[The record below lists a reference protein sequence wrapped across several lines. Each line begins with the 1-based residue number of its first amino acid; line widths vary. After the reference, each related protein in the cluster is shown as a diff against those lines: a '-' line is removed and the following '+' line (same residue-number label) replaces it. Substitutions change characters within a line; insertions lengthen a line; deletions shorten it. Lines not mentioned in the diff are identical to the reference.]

1 MGKKREFLNNSV
13 IIAAHAGDEVLW
25 FSSIVQHVDQ
35 VITVYRDFWADP
47 TIGAPPRGGAG
58 RVSPPRH
65 VLPEH
70 RRGRRLWL
78 RRLERP
84 GSDRRTASS
93 SASRPTSAPSPASR
107 ASRSPQVPVLNRAAA
122 AAKSVGRGYKD
133 NFQAIYDALKGKL
146 TADMNVFTHNPW
158 GEYGHEENIQVF
170 RVLQI
175 LREEIGFRLWMSN
188 YCTDRAAPLA
198 MRYFV
203 KCPGGYVRQETD
215 KVFAARV
222 ADIYKKHGC
231 WTWADD
237 WAWFDDECFMEAPR
251 ADSEVAAH
259 HHLFPLNFFTID
271 GSRSRNW
278 LPVALTVSVATAAFG
293 VALAE

>member
-1 MGKKREFLNNSV
+1 MSKKREFLTNSV
-13 IIAAHAGDEVLW
+13 IVAAHAGDEVLW

-35 VITVYRDFWADP
+35 IITVYRDFWADP
-47 TIGAPPRGGAG
+47 TIGTRRSAALRKYPRRDISCLNIAEAGAYG
-58 RVSPPRH
+58 CADWNDPVLTTTGIQLGFEANKRAITRIARKSSP
-65 VLPEH
+65 EI
-70 RRGRRLWL
+70 
-78 RRLERP
+78 
-84 GSDRRTASS
+84 
-93 SASRPTSAPSPASR
+93 
-107 ASRSPQVPVLNRAAA
+107 PVLNRAVA
-122 AAKSVGRGYKD
+122 AAKSVGRGYKS
-133 NFQAIYDALKGKL
+133 NFKAIYDALKGKL

-170 RVLQI
+170 RVLQV
-175 LREEIGFRLWMSN
+175 LRKEIGFRLWMSN

-215 KVFAARV
+215 KAFAARV
-222 ADIYKKHGC
+222 ADMYKQHGC

-237 WAWFDDECFMEAPR
+237 WAWFDDECFMEAPH

-271 GSRSRNW
+271 GARSRNW
-278 LPVALTVSVATAAFG
+278 LPVALTVSVATTAFG